1 MSSFPLT
8 YKDVGL
14 LFGGLGLFLYGI
26 LQMSS
31 GFEKAVG
38 SKLRSIFE
46 KLNSSPFRGLLI
58 GTLVTAIVQSSS
70 AVTVLTVAFVNA
82 GLLTLEGAL
91 GIIFGANIGTTI
103 TAQLVAFKLTDVAPY
118 FLFLGFLLF
127 FAGKRKYIRNIGEAL
142 IGFGMIFMGISLMD
156 SSLHALR
163 TWEPFHNAI
172 ISMGKHP
179 VLGILVGAIIT
190 AIIQSSSVTTSI
202 VVALAAKGAI
212 DLTSAVPV
220 ILGANIGTCVTA
232 LLASIGTS
240 ISAKRAAL
248 AHLFFNVIGVVLIF
262 PFLGIF
268 ERFVSLTSA
277 EVARQVANA
286 HTFFNV
292 LWASIWI
299 FFTKQYAELIKKV
312 LPGEERIYRREAS
325 FLKPQLLNTPSA
337 ALEAAKNELIRM
349 CDIVDE
355 MYNLTMDSLFQ
366 NNTQHYKDILTIED
380 ITDGLKASLINYLT
394 QLSIDSLSEGEAK
407 ELNAILRAVDDV
419 ERIADH
425 LTNVMEKVEA
435 KNSERIEFTEYAWK
449 DLEELRKIIYDNIR
463 DSFAMIK
470 ESTANYLDEV
480 LQREERID
488 YKVKESKES
497 HIERMKKGI
506 CNPIAGVI
514 FSDLLI
520 DLERIGDHCVN
531 IAQEFYEV
539 NNSKREKTLLR

>member
-172 ISMGKHP
+172 ISMGKNP

>member
-1 MSSFPLT
+1 MESFPLT

-14 LFGGLGLFLYGI
+14 LLGGLSLFLYGI

-31 GFEKAVG
+31 GLEKAVG
-38 SKLRSIFE
+38 SRLRSIFE
-46 KLNSSPFRGLLI
+46 KLNSSPFKGLLI
-58 GTLVTAIVQSSS
+58 GTFVTAIVQSSS

-103 TAQLVAFKLTDVAPY
+103 TAQLVAFKLTTLAPY

-127 FAGKRKYIRNIGEAL
+127 FAGKRKYIKNVGEAIL
-142 IGFGMIFMGISLMD
+142 GFGMIFMGLSLME

-172 ISMGKHP
+172 VSMGRYP
-179 VLGILVGAIIT
+179 ILGILTGAGIT

-202 VVALAAKGAI
+202 VVALASKGAI
-212 DLTSAVPV
+212 ELYSAVPV

-232 LLASIGTS
+232 MLASIGTG
-240 ISAKRAAL
+240 ISAKRTAL

-262 PFLGIF
+262 PFLSPF
-268 ERFVSLTSA
+268 EKLVSLTSSD
-277 EVARQVANA
+277 VARQVANA
-286 HTFFNV
+286 HTIFNV
-292 LWASIWI
+292 IWASIWI
-299 FFTKQYAELIKKV
+299 FFTKEYAWFIKKI

-337 ALEAAKNELIRM
+337 ALEAAKNELVRM
-349 CDIVDE
+349 CDIVED
-355 MYNLTMDSLFQ
+355 MYNLTMDSLFR
-366 NNTQHYKDILTIED
+366 NGVQHYKDVLAMED
-380 ITDGLKASLINYLT
+380 ITDSLKASLINYLT
-394 QLSIDSLSEGEAK
+394 QLSTDSLSESEAK
-407 ELNAILRAVDDV
+407 ELNAILRAGDDV

-425 LTNVMEKVEA
+425 LTNIMEKIEA
-435 KNSERIEFTEYAWK
+435 KNSERIDFTEYAWR
-449 DLEELRKIIYDNIR
+449 DLEEIRKLIYDNIK

-470 ESTANYLDEV
+470 DSMANYLDEV
-480 LQREERID
+480 LQREERVD
-488 YKVKESKES
+488 YKVRESKEA

-520 DLERIGDHCVN
+520 DLERISDHCVN
-531 IAQEFYEV
+531 ISQEFYDV
-539 NNSKREKTLLR
+539 NYVRKERALLK

>member
-1 MSSFPLT
+1 MESFPLT

-14 LFGGLGLFLYGI
+14 LLGGLSLFLYGI
-26 LQMSS
+26 FQMSS
-31 GFEKAVG
+31 GLEKAVG
-38 SKLRSIFE
+38 SRLRSIFE
-46 KLNSSPFRGLLI
+46 KLNSSPFKGLLI
-58 GTLVTAIVQSSS
+58 GTFVTAIVQSSS

-103 TAQLVAFKLTDVAPY
+103 TAQLVAFKLTTLAPY

-127 FAGKRKYIRNIGEAL
+127 FAGKRKYIKNVGEAIL
-142 IGFGMIFMGISLMD
+142 GFGMIFMGLSLME

-172 ISMGKHP
+172 VSMGRYP
-179 VLGILVGAIIT
+179 ILGILTGAGIT

-202 VVALAAKGAI
+202 VVALASKGAI
-212 DLTSAVPV
+212 ELYSAVPV

-232 LLASIGTS
+232 MLASIGTG

-262 PFLGIF
+262 PFLSPF
-268 ERFVSLTSA
+268 EKLVSLTSSD
-277 EVARQVANA
+277 VARQVANA
-286 HTFFNV
+286 HTIFNV
-292 LWASIWI
+292 IWAGIWI
-299 FFTKQYAELIKKV
+299 FFTKEYAWFIKKI

-337 ALEAAKNELIRM
+337 ALEAAKNELVRM
-349 CDIVDE
+349 CDIVED
-355 MYNLTMDSLFQ
+355 MYNLTMDSLFR
-366 NNTQHYKDILTIED
+366 NGVQHYKDVLAMED
-380 ITDGLKASLINYLT
+380 ITDSLKASLINYLT
-394 QLSIDSLSEGEAK
+394 QLSTDSLSESEAK

-425 LTNVMEKVEA
+425 LTNIMEKIEA
-435 KNSERIEFTEYAWK
+435 KNSERIDFTEYAWR
-449 DLEELRKIIYDNIR
+449 DLEEIRKLIYDNIK

-470 ESTANYLDEV
+470 DSMANYLDEV
-480 LQREERID
+480 LQREERVD
-488 YKVKESKES
+488 YKVRESKEA

-520 DLERIGDHCVN
+520 DLERISDHCVN
-531 IAQEFYEV
+531 ISQEFYDV
-539 NNSKREKTLLR
+539 NYVRKERALLK

>member
-127 FAGKRKYIRNIGEAL
+127 FVGKRKYIRNIGEAL

-172 ISMGKHP
+172 ISMGKKP

-325 FLKPQLLNTPSA
+325 FLKPQLLNTPST

-488 YKVKESKES
+488 YKVEESKES

>member
-1 MSSFPLT
+1 MESFPLT

-14 LFGGLGLFLYGI
+14 LLGGLSLFLYGI

-31 GFEKAVG
+31 GLEKAVG
-38 SKLRSIFE
+38 SRLRSIFE
-46 KLNSSPFRGLLI
+46 KLNSSPFKGLLI
-58 GTLVTAIVQSSS
+58 GTFVTAIVQSSS

-103 TAQLVAFKLTDVAPY
+103 TAQLVAFKLTTLAPY

-127 FAGKRKYIRNIGEAL
+127 FAGKRKYIKNVGEAIL
-142 IGFGMIFMGISLMD
+142 GFGMIFMGLSLME

-172 ISMGKHP
+172 VSMGRYP
-179 VLGILVGAIIT
+179 ILGILTGAGIT

-202 VVALAAKGAI
+202 VVALASKGAVE
-212 DLTSAVPV
+212 LYSAVPV

-232 LLASIGTS
+232 MLASIGTG

-262 PFLGIF
+262 PFLSPF
-268 ERFVSLTSA
+268 EKLVSLTSSD
-277 EVARQVANA
+277 VARQVANA
-286 HTFFNV
+286 HTIFNV
-292 LWASIWI
+292 IWASIWI
-299 FFTKQYAELIKKV
+299 FFTKEYAWFIKKI

-337 ALEAAKNELIRM
+337 ALEAAKNELVRM
-349 CDIVDE
+349 CDIVED
-355 MYNLTMDSLFQ
+355 MYNLTMDSLFR
-366 NNTQHYKDILTIED
+366 NGVQHYKDVLAMED
-380 ITDGLKASLINYLT
+380 ITDSLKASLINYLT
-394 QLSIDSLSEGEAK
+394 QLSTDSLSESEAK

-425 LTNVMEKVEA
+425 LTNIMEKIEA
-435 KNSERIEFTEYAWK
+435 KNSERIDFTEYAWR
-449 DLEELRKIIYDNIR
+449 DLEEIRKLIYDNIK

-470 ESTANYLDEV
+470 DSMANYLDEV
-480 LQREERID
+480 LQREERVD
-488 YKVKESKES
+488 YKVRESKEA

-520 DLERIGDHCVN
+520 DLERISDHCVN
-531 IAQEFYEV
+531 ISQEFYDV
-539 NNSKREKTLLR
+539 NYVRKERALLK

>member
-1 MSSFPLT
+1 MESFPLT

-14 LFGGLGLFLYGI
+14 LLGGLSLFLYGI

-31 GFEKAVG
+31 GLEKAVG
-38 SKLRSIFE
+38 SRLRSIFE
-46 KLNSSPFRGLLI
+46 KLNSSPFKGLLI
-58 GTLVTAIVQSSS
+58 GTFVTAIVQSSS

-103 TAQLVAFKLTDVAPY
+103 TAQLVAFKLTTLAPY

-127 FAGKRKYIRNIGEAL
+127 FAGKRKYIKNVGEAIL
-142 IGFGMIFMGISLMD
+142 GFGMIFMGLSLME

-172 ISMGKHP
+172 VSMGRYP
-179 VLGILVGAIIT
+179 ILGILTGAGIT

-202 VVALAAKGAI
+202 VVALASKGAI
-212 DLTSAVPV
+212 ELYSAVPV

-232 LLASIGTS
+232 MLASIGTG
-240 ISAKRAAL
+240 ISAKRTAL

-262 PFLGIF
+262 PFLSPF
-268 ERFVSLTSA
+268 EKLVSLTSSD
-277 EVARQVANA
+277 VARQVANA
-286 HTFFNV
+286 HTIFNV
-292 LWASIWI
+292 IWASIWI
-299 FFTKQYAELIKKV
+299 FFTKEYAWFIKKI

-337 ALEAAKNELIRM
+337 ALEAAKNELVRM
-349 CDIVDE
+349 CDIVED
-355 MYNLTMDSLFQ
+355 MYNLTMDSLFR
-366 NNTQHYKDILTIED
+366 NGVQHYKDVLAMED
-380 ITDGLKASLINYLT
+380 ITDSLKASLINYLT
-394 QLSIDSLSEGEAK
+394 QLSTDSLSESEAK
-407 ELNAILRAVDDV
+407 ELNAILRAGDDV

-425 LTNVMEKVEA
+425 LTNIMEKIEA
-435 KNSERIEFTEYAWK
+435 KNSERIDFTEYAWR
-449 DLEELRKIIYDNIR
+449 DLEEMRKLIYDNIK

-470 ESTANYLDEV
+470 DSMANYLDEV
-480 LQREERID
+480 LQREERVD
-488 YKVKESKES
+488 YKVRESKEA

-520 DLERIGDHCVN
+520 DLERISDHCVN
-531 IAQEFYEV
+531 ISQEFYDV
-539 NNSKREKTLLR
+539 NYVRKERALLK

>member
-1 MSSFPLT
+1 MSGFPLT
-8 YKDVGL
+8 YKEVGL
-14 LFGGLGLFLYGI
+14 LLGGLSLFLYGI

-31 GFEKAVG
+31 GLEKAVG

-46 KLNSSPFRGLLI
+46 RLNSSPFRGLVI
-58 GTLVTAIVQSSS
+58 GALVTAIVQSSS

-82 GLLTLEGAL
+82 GLLSLEGAL

-118 FLFLGFLLF
+118 FLFLGFILL
-127 FAGKRKYIRNIGEAL
+127 FAGKRKYIKSVGEAI

-163 TWEPFHNAI
+163 SWEPFHNAI
-172 ISMGKHP
+172 ISMGKYP
-179 VLGILVGAIIT
+179 ILGILTGAGIT

-202 VVALAAKGAI
+202 VVALASKGAI
-212 DLTSAVPV
+212 DLASAVPV

-240 ISAKRAAL
+240 LSAKRAAL
-248 AHLFFNVIGVVLIF
+248 AHLFFNVIGVILIF
-262 PFLGIF
+262 PFLRGF
-268 ERFVSLTSA
+268 ERIVSLTSSD
-277 EVARQVANA
+277 VARQVANA
-286 HTFFNV
+286 HTLFNV
-292 LWASIWI
+292 TWAFIWI
-299 FFTKQYAELIKKV
+299 FFTKQYASIIRRI
-312 LPGEERIYRREAS
+312 LPGEEKIYRREAS

-349 CDIVDE
+349 CDLVDE
-355 MYNLTMDSLFQ
+355 MYKLTMDSLFQ
-366 NNTQHYKDILTIED
+366 NSTQHYKDILTIED

-394 QLSIDSLSEGEAK
+394 QLSTDSLSEGEAK

-449 DLEELRKIIYDNIR
+449 DLDELRKLIHDNIR
-463 DSFAMIK
+463 DSFEMIRN
-470 ESTANYLDEV
+470 STADHLDAV

-488 YKVKESKES
+488 YKVRASKEG

-506 CNPIAGVI
+506 CNPIAGLI

-539 NNSKREKTLLR
+539 NTRREKALLR